1 MTVELDDQIPI
12 ACARPLLLLFTIL
25 QQPNPF
31 TIAYAVT
38 CCEMAKTADA
48 NCNALFFY
56 SA

>member
-12 ACARPLLLLFTIL
+12 ACPRLLLLLSPIL

-31 TIAYAVT
+31 AIAHAVS